1 MREIINLSNNNDWFD
16 DFDEESKNMMEN
28 IQFLNLSSD
37 FQNRISN
44 NFRGTPEQINKSRTP
59 NLNNPFGKDSIFYKA
74 KEGSLR
80 LFLEDRSLYQ
90 QAKNKFNDID
100 LENILINVADSDEID
115 DLPYFCKKRNRIRVV
130 QHTIGDSFEKYF
142 ENFIDIKTKK
152 LETYFDNFIWFEEGN
167 NSNVICFHFFVSNNH
182 IKEII
187 CTMGSDIFDC
197 LKSKSNINASGGF
210 TVKNDEDEYV
220 VNPALDKFKNDIVD
234 RLKKFYYNEEVFLNV
249 KLPIRTEKVI
259 EALDQEFKAE
269 GDYQRTVDWIF
280 EKMEITTTLK
290 DFVNDLKDDSKNI
303 ESYRFEE
310 SRYLPF
316 HPNFD
321 PVFNDSLLKAF
332 GINPMVKI
340 EDYFFEFE
348 KEDIEKFKL
357 VEKEVNWVYGFNAFF
372 CGLWN
377 GIIDTVDGFILLI
390 PELYEIFTDRARLK
404 VFLNLIKELFEH
416 ITELMGKTEEWELKN
431 SSYSVYRYEYFQTYG
446 LTIIMSLFLPVPKL
460 AQSGKT
466 SEAFKL
472 FTQAGRTFVESEIV
486 LTAYRFGLRVEK
498 TSNEW
503 RLYFYDILLSSGS
516 KEKIANRIGNIMEV
530 AAKNPN
536 IVFKLLSEWK
546 LEKLVNVKKGKGI
559 KGFPKESFVAVQKK
573 LYNANIAQAEF
584 KVYYNGKTIVKELKA
599 YSGSNIGEL
608 DGFGFSKSPNLR
620 SNELKSNFSEVING
634 NITGRFLDTESKIFR
649 EFEDAHLKGIMKE
662 LGAKSTDQ
670 LRIKVSLQTILDPCN
685 VCQGQMSKF
694 QKLYNAK
701 IKIFSSGAKDG
712 YIFKKMY
719 PKLHVDKPLKK

>member
-37 FQNRISN
+37 FQNRINN
-44 NFRGTPEQINKSRTP
+44 NFRGTPEQINKTRTP

-74 KEGSLR
+74 EEGSLR
-80 LFLEDRSLYQ
+80 LFLEDRNLYQ
-90 QAKNKFNDID
+90 QAKNEFNDID

-115 DLPYFCKKRNRIRVV
+115 DLPYFCKKGNRIRVV

-152 LETYFDNFIWFEEGN
+152 LETYFDNFIWFKEGN
-167 NSNVICFHFFVSNNH
+167 DSNVICFHFFVSNNH

-197 LKSKSNINASGGF
+197 LKSKTNVNASGGF

-220 VNPALDKFKNDIVD
+220 VNPVLSEFKNDIVD

-249 KLPIRTEKVI
+249 KLPIQTEKVI

-280 EKMEITTTLK
+280 EKIEITTTLK
-290 DFVNDLKDDSKNI
+290 DFVNNLKDDSKKI
-303 ESYRFEE
+303 QSYRFEE

-340 EDYFFEFE
+340 EDYFLEFE

-377 GIIDTVDGFILLI
+377 GIIDTVDGFILFI
-390 PELYEIFTDRARLK
+390 PELYEIFTDRAK
-404 VFLNLIKELFEH
+404 FKAFLNLIKELFEH
-416 ITELMGKTEEWELKN
+416 ITELMGKIEEWELKN
-431 SSYSVYRYEYFQTYG
+431 SSYSVYRYEYFQTYA
-446 LTIIMSLFLPVPKL
+446 LTIIMSLFLPTPKL
-460 AQSGKT
+460 AGAGK
-466 SEAFKL
+466 SAEALKF
-472 FTQAGRTFVESEIV
+472 FTQAGRTFVESEVI

-503 RLYFYDILLSSGS
+503 RLFFYDILLSSGS

-536 IVFKLLSEWK
+536 IVFRLLPEWK
-546 LEKLVNVKKGKGI
+546 LKKLIDVKRGKGI
-559 KGFPKESFVAVQKK
+559 KGLPKENFLAVQKK
-573 LYNANIAQAEF
+573 LYNKNIATAEF

-599 YSGSNIGEL
+599 YSGNNISIL
-608 DGFGFSKSPNLR
+608 DGLGFSKSPNLR
-620 SNELKSNFSEVING
+620 TGELKSKFSEVIKG

-649 EFEDAHLKGIMKE
+649 EFEDVHLKGIMQE

-670 LRIKVSLQTILDPCN
+670 LRIQVELQTILDPCN

-694 QKLYNAK
+694 QNLYNAK
-701 IKIFSSGAKDG
+701 IKIYSSGAEDG
-712 YIFKKMY
+712 EKLLELY
-719 PKLHVDKPLKK
+719 PKLEVKKPLK